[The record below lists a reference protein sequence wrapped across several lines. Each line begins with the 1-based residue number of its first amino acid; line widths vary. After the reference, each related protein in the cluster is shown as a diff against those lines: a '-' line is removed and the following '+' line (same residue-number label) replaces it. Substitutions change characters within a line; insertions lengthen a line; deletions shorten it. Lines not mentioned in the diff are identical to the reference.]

1 MKFGTYFAYWNQDWE
16 ADYIEY
22 CQKVADLG
30 FDVLEVSGA
39 GIAAM
44 DNAQLDALKKAA
56 EDAGILLSGC
66 FGLAKE
72 YDVASEDE
80 KTRQNGLAFMKMLI
94 EKLDR
99 ANIRSLAGIIYSY
112 WPYDYNMPVHKE
124 KAREIS
130 IKSMRE
136 LGDFAKE
143 HNVVL
148 SMEAVNRFEH
158 FLINDAAEAIQF
170 AKDIGKENVKVLLD
184 TFHMNIE
191 EDNMADAIRAAGPY
205 LGHFHIGE
213 CNRKVPGKGHMPWD
227 EISKALR
234 DVDYQGY
241 VVMEPFVR
249 TGGTVGQDIK
259 VWRDLSGNAD
269 EAKLDEDIRQ
279 ALQFVKSKFLK

>member
-1 MKFGTYFAYWNQDWE
+1 
-16 ADYIEY
+16 
-22 CQKVADLG
+22 
-30 FDVLEVSGA
+30 
-39 GIAAM
+39 
-44 DNAQLDALKKAA
+44 
-56 EDAGILLSGC
+56 
-66 FGLAKE
+66 
-72 YDVASEDE
+72 
-80 KTRQNGLAFMKMLI
+80 MLI

-170 AKDIGKENVKVLLD
+170 AKDIDKGNVKVLLD

-191 EDNMADAIRAAGPY
+191 EDNMADAVRAAGQY

-227 EISKALR
+227 EISQALR